1 MIAII
6 DYNAGNLT
14 SVAHA
19 VTHLG
24 FKCKV
29 TNDIRLIAE
38 AEKII
43 FPGVGAAGSAM
54 ESLRRLGLDH
64 ALKKAFSDG
73 KPVLGICL
81 GTQIIM
87 QSSRENDTECIGI
100 MEGSVKPFPEN
111 MTSEDGRK
119 LKIPHMGWN
128 RIHPEKDHPLLSGL
142 KDDDEFYFVHSF
154 YPAPEHQQHVV
165 AKTDYGIR
173 FSSIIGF
180 DNIFA
185 TQFHP
190 EKSGKPGLK
199 ILNNFCRSKAC

>member
-29 TNDIRLIAE
+29 TNDIRLISE

-54 ESLRRLGLDH
+54 ESLRRLGLDQ
-64 ALKKAFSDG
+64 AVKKAFSDG
-73 KPVLGICL
+73 KPIFGICL

-87 QSSRENDTECIGI
+87 QSSQENNTECIGI
-100 MEGSVKPFPEN
+100 MEGSVKPFPDN
-111 MTSEDGRK
+111 ITSEDGLK

-128 RIHPEKDHPLLSGL
+128 RIHPEKDHPLLAGL

-154 YPAPEHQQHVV
+154 YPAPAHQQHVV
-165 AKTDYGIR
+165 AKTYHGIS
-173 FSSIIGF
+173 FPSIIGF

-199 ILNNFCRSKAC
+199 ILNNFCRNKLY

>member
-29 TNDIRLIAE
+29 TNDIRLISE

-54 ESLRRLGLDH
+54 ESLRRLGVDL
-64 ALKKAFSDG
+64 AIKQACSDG

-87 QSSRENDTECIGI
+87 QSSQENDTECIGI

-111 MTSEDGRK
+111 MISEDGRK

-128 RIHPEKDHPLLSGL
+128 RIYPEKDHPLLSGL

-173 FSSIIGF
+173 FPSIIGF

-190 EKSGKPGLK
+190 EKSGKPGLV
-199 ILNNFCRSKAC
+199 ILNNFCRSKFI